1 MCRLDGPRK
10 GIDLLVVGSAPAR
23 GGSRVSRTSIVI
35 PTYRRPGLL
44 RRAVRSALAQTHADL
59 EVWVYDN
66 ASGDE
71 TEAVVAELAAAEPR
85 LHYHRHERNLGSFGN
100 FRYAIERVQTDFFS
114 ILADDDL
121 LLPDFH
127 RLALE
132 PFAAAPELVLVGLDC
147 IYSDTEGRLLRH
159 DQIGPGT
166 YRPPEGLVAM
176 LRHGHLNWTS
186 VLFRRGVLE
195 VIGGLDPAA
204 DLYLD
209 FDVLVR
215 AAARAAFAVRSE
227 PGAVYFTHE
236 GSISFSGSADSDRWT
251 AFAAIIE
258 RTAADPELPDDIRR
272 EAAALMTRRL
282 RSMLLKSGVSS
293 ARRGNVVAAARASA
307 ELAGRLGDRRAALAM
322 PLVNFATRI
331 PGVRSLLGL
340 LARSQRPYTGQRLAD
355 RLRGLPALAQIGGLT
370 DEQIAAFVAWPDSG
384 FGQADTRR

>member
-1 MCRLDGPRK
+1 M
-10 GIDLLVVGSAPAR
+10 
-23 GGSRVSRTSIVI
+23 SRTSIVI
-35 PTYRRPGLL
+35 PTYRRPVLL

-71 TEAVVAELAAAEPR
+71 TEAVVAELAAADPR

-100 FRYAIERVQTDFFS
+100 FRYAIEHVRTDFFS

-132 PFAAAPELVLVGLDC
+132 SFNSAPELVLVGLDC
-147 IYSDTEGRLLRH
+147 IYSDTTGRLLRH
-159 DQIGPGT
+159 RQVGPGT
-166 YRPPEGLVAM
+166 YQPPEGLVEM
-176 LRHGHLNWTS
+176 LRQGHLNWTS
-186 VLFRRGVLE
+186 VLFRSGVLE

-227 PGAVYFTHE
+227 PGAVFFVHE
-236 GSISFSGSADSDRWT
+236 GSVSFRGSDDADRWT

-258 RTAADPELPDDIRR
+258 RTAADPVLPEDIRQ
-272 EAAALMTRRL
+272 EVVVLMTRL
-282 RSMLLKSGVSS
+282 FRSMLLNRGVSA
-293 ARRGNVVAAARASA
+293 ARRGNAAGAARAA
-307 ELAGRLGDRRAALAM
+307 AVLAGRLGDHRAAMAV
-322 PLVNFATRI
+322 PLVTLATRI
-331 PGVRSLLGL
+331 PGARWLLGL
-340 LARSQRPYTGQRLAD
+340 LARKRRPYTGQRLAD
-355 RLRGLPALAQIGGLT
+355 RLRSLLAHSQIGGLT
-370 DEQIAAFVAWPDSG
+370 DEQIEAFAALPASG
-384 FGQADTRR
+384 FGQAVTRR